1 MTEKKESVH
10 EDFLEGVSQFADQS
24 ASQEFL
30 EGLSEYSTLQNSPDR
45 AVRVGERVKQIR
57 EEKGLTLNDLASR
70 TGFEVPMLE
79 QIENDMISPPLG
91 VLVKLSKA
99 MDMKLGYL
107 ISAGESKPY
116 QIVRKQDRKP
126 ISRYASKKGVRYG
139 YAYESLAPQKRDR
152 TMEPFLVT
160 LEPADQEPELSS
172 HNGEEFIFVLQGE
185 MEVRLGEDTQ
195 ILYPGDCVYYESTI
209 PHLVKTRGSQITR
222 ILAVLTT
229 GNQ

>member
-1 MTEKKESVH
+1 MTEKKESLQ
-10 EDFLEGVSQFADQS
+10 EDFLEGISQFADQL

-30 EGLSEYSTLQNSPDR
+30 EGLSEFSSLQKAPEK
-45 AVRVGERVKQIR
+45 AMRVGERVKQIR

-70 TGFEVPMLE
+70 TGYDVPMLE

-99 MDMKLGYL
+99 LDMKLGYL
-107 ISAGESKPY
+107 IFAGESKPY
-116 QIVRKQDRKP
+116 DIVRKEDRKH

-160 LEPADQEPELSS
+160 LEPADQEPDPSS

-185 MEVRLGEDTQ
+185 MEVRLGEDTHV
-195 ILYPGDCVYYESTI
+195 LHPGDCIYYESSI
-209 PHLVKTRGSQITR
+209 PHLVKNRGNQITR

-229 GNQ
+229 GDH